1 MSIKDVGSL
10 VFRRCYNCYK
20 TERSI
25 DAEEYED
32 NLPVKAAASHEYKF
46 VKIEPTISLTQCGAL
61 QDTLY
66 YNF

>member
-1 MSIKDVGSL
+1 MSIKDVAIL
-10 VFRRCYNCYK
+10 VFYTLMLFQKSNSSCK

-46 VKIEPTISLTQCGAL
+46 VK
-61 QDTLY
+61 
-66 YNF
+66 YN